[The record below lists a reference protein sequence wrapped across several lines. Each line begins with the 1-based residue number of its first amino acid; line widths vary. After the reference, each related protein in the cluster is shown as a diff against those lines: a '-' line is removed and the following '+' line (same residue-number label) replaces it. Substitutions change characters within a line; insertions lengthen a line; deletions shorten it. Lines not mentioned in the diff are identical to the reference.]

1 MEPLKLIFPTE
12 AHLADIARFRRE
24 LLEDGC
30 DISGCGCLASTSDMT
45 VWLRETEALRSPET
59 VPEGF
64 SQSTQFLGVRA
75 SDGALVGMIQ
85 VRHRIEDNDYL
96 RLYSGHIGYS
106 VRPRERRK
114 GYATEMLRQ
123 ALEFCREL
131 GLKRVLMTCWPYNE
145 GSKKAILNNGGI
157 FESRRYEPYENDMF
171 DRYWIELQEN
181 AP

>member
-12 AHLADIARFRRE
+12 AYLPDIARFRRE

-30 DISGCGCLASTSDMT
+30 DISGCGSLASTEDMR
-45 VWLRETEALRSPET
+45 VWLRETEAS
-59 VPEGF
+59 V
-64 SQSTQFLGVRA
+64 QCTQFLGVRT

-114 GYATEMLRQ
+114 GYATEMLRL

-145 GSKKAILNNGGI
+145 GSKRAILNNGGI

-171 DRYWIELQEN
+171 DRYWIEL
-181 AP
+181 